1 MRKAAAFFI
10 LPLFFLSL
18 SCQKGS
24 PMRWMV
30 YYGPALGEKELKK
43 VELAILDPDAVTPSS
58 FKNSKTS
65 FIGYIS
71 VGEAEAGR
79 YYWPMV
85 SEAKFLVEKNPVWGS
100 WLVDVRSS
108 EWRSLLLETVI
119 PNIFA
124 KGYKGLF
131 LDTVDTAAYLEE
143 KDPQKFRGSR
153 EAMTAFVKEL
163 RRRWPDKKIFPNNG
177 LELLESYGAL
187 IDGVVV
193 EDLYTR
199 YNFEKKLSEPTPPA
213 ETEEKEKILDAFRIK
228 FKKPVLNILYDASD
242 KTPLIKEAIQRSK
255 KKGYEWYRT
264 TVDLKT
270 LGTKS
275 H

>member
-1 MRKAAAFFI
+1 MQWI
-10 LPLFFLSL
+10 
-18 SCQKGS
+18 
-24 PMRWMV
+24 V
-30 YYGPALGEKELKK
+30 YYGETLKDRDLK
-43 VELAILDPDAVTPSS
+43 GVDLAILDPNALTPSS
-58 FKNSKTS
+58 FQSSKTA
-65 FIGYIS
+65 FIGYVSI
-71 VGEAEAGR
+71 GEAEPHR

-85 SEAKFLVEKNPVWGS
+85 SSAKFLVEKNPIWGS
-100 WLVDVRSS
+100 WLVDVRSP
-108 EWRSLLLETVI
+108 EWQKLLLETVI

-124 KGYKGLF
+124 KGYDGLF

-143 KDPQKFRGSR
+143 KDPIKFKDSKT
-153 EAMTAFVKEL
+153 AMIAFVKEL

-177 LELLESYGAL
+177 LELLSDYGAV

-199 YNFEKKLSEPTPPA
+199 YHFEKKISEPTPA
-213 ETEEKEKILDAFRIK
+213 DETGEKEKMLDAFRKK
-228 FKKPVLNILYDASD
+228 FNQPVLNILYDTSD
-242 KTPLIKEAIQRSK
+242 KTPLIREAVKRSQ

-264 TVDLKT
+264 TIDLKT